1 MALCVSYIGVSVR
14 WTSFRR
20 KRGNESDQAEASR
33 QLWGRDFS
41 LVEGGLSEEQVIRFV
56 NDLIARQRAQL
67 EQNSES
73 WPQTLSKRILAET
86 ERDAANLRI
95 RAKREAE
102 AETTRLITE
111 ARMEAQRVISDAR
124 QEARATAEQEARSVM
139 EAATQRAHLAETHAL
154 QKAHLFLIRA
164 RQEVE
169 ERLASE
175 TKESYGRLMASLQD
189 LVTTARQ
196 VESDWATRKRTSWKR
211 GYVFFNSS

>member
-1 MALCVSYIGVSVR
+1 MR

-20 KRGNESDQAEASR
+20 KRGNESEQLEDRSKGTSR

-41 LVEGGLSEEQVIRFV
+41 VVKSGLSEEQVILFV
-56 NDLIARQRAQL
+56 NDLIAKQRAQL

-102 AETTRLITE
+102 AEAARLIAE
-111 ARMEAQRVISDAR
+111 ARQEAQRVISDAR
-124 QEARATAEQEARSVM
+124 QEARVTAEQEARSMM
-139 EAATQRAHLAETHAL
+139 EAATQRAQLAETHAL

-169 ERLASE
+169 ERIASE
-175 TKESYGRLMASLQD
+175 TKESYSKLMASLQ
-189 LVTTARQ
+189 
-196 VESDWATRKRTSWKR
+196 
-211 GYVFFNSS
+211 